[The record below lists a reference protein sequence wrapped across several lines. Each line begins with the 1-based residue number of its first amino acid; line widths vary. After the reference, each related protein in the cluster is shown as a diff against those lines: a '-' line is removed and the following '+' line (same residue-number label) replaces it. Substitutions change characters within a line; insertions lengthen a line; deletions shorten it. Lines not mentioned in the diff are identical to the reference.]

1 MTRDEVARW
10 VAGYEQAWRSEGT
23 DELAALF
30 ADDARYFRSPYHEP
44 VVGLADI
51 QAMWKAERD
60 GPDEAFTMS
69 SEIVA
74 VDGDAAVVRV
84 EVTYGDPPRQ
94 DYRDLW
100 VIQFDDSG
108 RAVRYEEWP
117 FWPTHGTSPTPE
129 S

>member
-1 MTRDEVARW
+1 VDRW
-10 VAGYEQAWRSEGT
+10 VAGYEQAWRTEGT
-23 DELAALF
+23 DGLAALF
-30 ADDARYFRSPYHEP
+30 ADHALYYRSPYHEP
-44 VVGLADI
+44 VVGLPHI
-51 QAMWKAERD
+51 EAMWEAERD

-100 VIQFDDSG
+100 VIQFDGSG

-117 FWPTHGTSPTPE
+117 FWPTHGTSPASE